1 MLESPFNKIAG
12 SQLYLKETPTKV
24 FSCDYCEVF
33 KSNYFEE
40 HLRTA
45 ASEKIQTRFSSS
57 ACIFKYKSKRRK
69 RTEKNKCL
77 SQIFLKRPKMI
88 YSKRTIHTLNLLRS
102 FLFPMFVS
110 IRKPLALTTETVS
123 RRCSVKRV
131 KRRFQRFCRTHWKIP
146 AAESIF

>member
-1 MLESPFNKIAG
+1 MIIAKF
-12 SQLYLKETPTKV
+12 LRATILKNI
-24 FSCDYCEVF
+24 CERLLLKRYKRGF
-33 KSNYFEE
+33 
-40 HLRTA
+40 HLPLVY
-45 ASEKIQTRFSSS
+45 SSTS
-57 ACIFKYKSKRRK
+57 SKRRK

-88 YSKRTIHTLNLLRS
+88 YSKRTIHTLNLLSS

-131 KRRFQRFCRTHWKIP
+131 KRRFQRFCRTHRKIP